1 MSRMFRVL
9 ALMTVMFASPAA
21 TRADAFDS
29 LQEALVRVVGQAIR
43 GNLANNDY
51 DGSGCLFG
59 YLLNAGA
66 EKGMTRPFQ
75 AGRTYL
81 ILGAGDNDVSD
92 LDMWITPEGQDQVR
106 LVQDTDPDPVPGF
119 RFTPPW
125 SGKFTVHINNV
136 QSRGPS
142 FCCFVVLVQVNRPTL
157 AAIQMSEA
165 LDRAIALGRLRGL
178 FAKSFP
184 QNGLVLF
191 GGNFFQ
197 NDASSSY
204 DLALPADKYVAMA
217 TGSANVQDVDLF
229 ITQQFR
235 RGDCAGLPIA
245 KDDGNDPTTIC
256 VFQSNGNSS
265 YDRDHRFSQLRS
277 LPGSRGHR
285 PADIRFDD
293 VQP

>member
-1 MSRMFRVL
+1 MSRMIRVL
-9 ALMTVMFASPAA
+9 ALMTVVLAYPAV
-21 TRADAFDS
+21 TRADGFDS
-29 LQEALVRVVGQAIR
+29 LQEALIRLVGQAIR
-43 GNLANNDY
+43 PNLVNYDY

-59 YLLNAGA
+59 YLLNPGSQ
-66 EKGMTRPFQ
+66 KGMTRPFQ

-81 ILGAGDNDVSD
+81 ILGAGDNDVAD

-142 FCCFVVLVQVNRPTL
+142 FCCFVVLVQVNQPTL

-178 FAKSFP
+178 FAKAFP
-184 QNGLVLF
+184 RNGLVLF
-191 GGNFFQ
+191 GGKFFQ

-204 DLALPADKYVAMA
+204 DLALPADTYVAMA
-217 TGSANVQDVDLF
+217 AGSANVQDVDLF
-229 ITQQFR
+229 VTQQFR
-235 RGDCAGLPIA
+235 RGDCAGVQIA
-245 KDDGNDPTTIC
+245 KDIANDPTPIC
-256 VFQSNGNSS
+256 VFRSNGFSS
-265 YDRDHRFSQLRS
+265 YCIESKNAGSHQPGFIFTVVLRD
-277 LPGSRGHR
+277 
-285 PADIRFDD
+285 
-293 VQP
+293 